1 MAAAEPEIVAFTCN
15 WCAYAGADYAGVSRI
30 QYPSNVRVIR
40 VMCSG
45 RVEPSFILRALEEG
59 ADGVLVGGCHEA
71 DCHYISGNL
80 KARER
85 VEGTKEL
92 LALLGLGADRLRI
105 KWVNANEGEAFAS
118 EITDFTDT
126 LKRMGPNPL
135 KKAKK
140 VQSTVPDVEE
150 IMRRTDTY
158 LCVECGKCTASCP
171 VARRDP
177 EFSPRFT
184 VEESL
189 EKMHTEIET
198 GRQLWDCL
206 TCRTC
211 EERCPFNVRFSE
223 FIRDSRVEAQTMG
236 LDGSPTQAGQMYS
249 WMRMMGADGL
259 KQDRTGWLDGLKI
272 KSKAVS
278 KNDLMFFVGCLPHFN
293 VSHAHIGSNS
303 LQIARDSVAI
313 LNAVGITPVVL
324 EDERCCGHDLLFGG
338 NPAGFEALAKK
349 NAELIKTA
357 GVKRIVI
364 SCPEGYQ
371 TLAQEYPRVLKGW
384 DVEVLHISEL
394 LAEKL
399 EAGKLSFSNDLGIN
413 LTYQDPCRLGR
424 YMGVFDA
431 PRKVFEAMPGVE
443 LIEMEHSGQDA
454 ICCGVSS
461 WISCGSTA
469 KSIQMTR
476 LAEAKATGADV
487 LVTACP
493 KCQIH
498 FRCALS
504 GKVPGDRA
512 SVDIPVED
520 FTSLVSRALG
530 LGEDGGEKPAAK
542 STTGEK
548 KPKASPAKR
557 ATAKAKKPAVEKT
570 KSKAGSK
577 S

>member
-1 MAAAEPEIVAFTCN
+1 MAAADPEIVAFTCN

-30 QYPSNVRVIR
+30 QYPPNVRVIR

-45 RVEPSFILRALEEG
+45 RVEPSFILKAFEDG

-80 KARER
+80 KARDR

-92 LALLGLGADRLRI
+92 LGLLGLGADRLRI

-118 EITDFTDT
+118 EITDFTET
-126 LKRMGPNPL
+126 LKRVGPNPL
-135 KKAKK
+135 KKSKK
-140 VQSTVPDVEE
+140 LEAGAPDMEE
-150 IMRRTDTY
+150 IMARTDTY

-198 GRQLWDCL
+198 GQQLWDCL

-211 EERCPFNVRFSE
+211 EERCPYNVRFSE
-223 FIRDSRVEAQTMG
+223 FIRDSRVEAQSLG

-249 WMRMMGADGL
+249 WMRMMTNGLEQERTAWLEGL
-259 KQDRTGWLDGLKI
+259 KT
-272 KSKAVS
+272 KSKAAS
-278 KNDLMFFVGCLPHFN
+278 KSDFMFFVGCLPHFN
-293 VSHAHIGSNS
+293 ISHAHVGSNS
-303 LQIARDSVAI
+303 LQIARDSIAI
-313 LNAVGITPVVL
+313 LNALGIAPVVL
-324 EDERCCGHDLLFGG
+324 PEERCCGHDLLFGG
-338 NPAGFEALAKK
+338 DPARFEALARK
-349 NAELIKTA
+349 NAELIKA
-357 GVKRIVI
+357 GGVKRIVI

-371 TLAQEYPRVLKGW
+371 TLAQEYPRVLKDW
-384 DVEVLHISEL
+384 DVEVMHISEL
-394 LAEKL
+394 LAERL
-399 EAGKLSFSNDLGIN
+399 EAGKLDFKEDLGMKV
-413 LTYQDPCRLGR
+413 TYQDPCRLGR

-431 PRKVFEAMPGVE
+431 PRRVLEAMPGVE
-443 LIEMEHSGQDA
+443 LVEMEHYGPDA

-469 KSIQMTR
+469 KSIQLAR

-487 LVTACP
+487 MVTACP

-504 GKVPGDRA
+504 GKVPTDKTK
-512 SVDIPVED
+512 VNIPVED
-520 FTSLVSRALG
+520 LTSLVVKALG
-530 LGEDGGEKPAAK
+530 ASASTATKKAETKKGAKPARSKAAGKKAAEAAAKKAK
-542 STTGEK
+542 S
-548 KPKASPAKR
+548 R
-557 ATAKAKKPAVEKT
+557 
-570 KSKAGSK
+570 AGSK
-577 S
+577 D